1 MRTSTKGVPVARS
14 PKYQQV
20 TEDLRSKIADGTYP
34 VGEALPS
41 TSALMATYEVSV
53 TVVRAAIKQLQS
65 EGLAEGQP
73 GKAVYVSGEPSRL
86 DPTSELD
93 EIARRVDDLRAAL
106 DSAVSQLDA
115 RVSQLEEKLRD

>member
-20 TEDLRSKIADGTYP
+20 TEDLRSKIADGTYS
-34 VGEALPS
+34 VGDPLPS
-41 TSALMATYEVSV
+41 TSALMTTYGVSV

-73 GKAVYVSGEPSRL
+73 GKAVYVAGEPGPSI
-86 DPTSELD
+86 ELD
-93 EIARRVDDLRAAL
+93 EISRRIDELRTAL

-115 RVSQLEEKLRD
+115 RMSRLEKKLRD